1 MRFSNEVS
9 PVGGAYGTAVGG
21 WSASPPNAMAEQV
34 FGVFRN
40 SYTKTATITAASFVR
55 GAPVILTAA
64 SASNNGY
71 DVINADTAGQVT
83 NELFVG
89 CVADYPDTTLGKTGV
104 WQPEDFGIVQVYG
117 LCTNAVLNIGTVS
130 MAAALLLVPNT
141 LSALA
146 TVANLTIPTGSGT
159 GDTGAART
167 GIAGL
172 AILYQTVASS
182 SAAGT
187 VAGKAWL
194 RCM

>member
-1 MRFSNEVS
+1 MRFSNEATPTYSYGTSV
-9 PVGGAYGTAVGG
+9 GAYT
-21 WSASPPNAMAEQV
+21 ASPLQPEKV

-40 SYTKTATITAASFVR
+40 CYTRTATITAASMVR
-55 GAPVILTAA
+55 GAPAILTAA

-89 CVADYPDTTLGKTGV
+89 CVADYPDTSAAHTGV
-104 WQPEDFGIVQVYG
+104 WQPEDYGIVQVYG
-117 LCTNAVLNIGTVS
+117 LCDNAILNIGTVS
-130 MAAALLLVPNT
+130 MAAALMLTPNT

-146 TVANLTIPTGSGT
+146 TVANLTIPSGSGT
-159 GDTGAART
+159 GDTGARTT

-182 SAAGT
+182 SGTGT
-187 VAGKAWL
+187 VAGKVWL

>member
-1 MRFSNEVS
+1 MRFSNEATPTYS
-9 PVGGAYGTAVGG
+9 YGTSVG
-21 WSASPPNAMAEQV
+21 SYTAAPLQPEKV

-55 GAPVILTAA
+55 GAPAILTAA

-71 DVINADTAGQVT
+71 DVVNADTAGQVT

-89 CVADYPDTTLGKTGV
+89 CVADYPDTSQGHTGV
-104 WQPEDFGIVQVYG
+104 WQPEDYGIIQVYG
-117 LCTNAVLNIGTVS
+117 LCDNAVIQAGTAS
-130 MAAALLLVPNT
+130 QAANLLLVPDT
-141 LSALA
+141 GSRLLTAL
-146 TVANLTIPTGSGT
+146 NLTVPTGTGT
-159 GDTGAART
+159 SDTGAGRT

-182 SAAGT
+182 AATGS
-187 VAGKAWL
+187 VAAKVWL